1 MRMVIRLAGEEA
13 VVAAPGRFDAESVAA
28 CRAALD
34 ELVAAGPQ
42 QVRLDLSRTISL
54 DSSGIGA
61 MVYLQKRLV
70 AQGRKLVLSGL
81 SGEPGELLRS
91 LRVDRL
97 IPTIASMS
105 EVQRP
110 SIGPAVGVPA

>member
-13 VVAAPGRFDAESVAA
+13 VVAAPGRFDAETVAA

-54 DSSGIGA
+54 DSCGIGA
-61 MVYLQKRLV
+61 MVYLHKRLV

-81 SGEPGELLRS
+81 SGEPGDLLRS

-97 IPTIASMS
+97 IPTLVNRS
-105 EVQRP
+105 ENARP
-110 SIGPAVGVPA
+110 AIGPAVGAAA